1 MGVKPRGRGCTGSTN
16 NHLAVIVRPFL
27 YIYMMMMMTVE
38 EDAQGF
44 LVVVVVPGGVD
55 VKPQEKF

>member
-1 MGVKPRGRGCTGSTN
+1 
-16 NHLAVIVRPFL
+16 
-27 YIYMMMMMTVE
+27 MMMTVE